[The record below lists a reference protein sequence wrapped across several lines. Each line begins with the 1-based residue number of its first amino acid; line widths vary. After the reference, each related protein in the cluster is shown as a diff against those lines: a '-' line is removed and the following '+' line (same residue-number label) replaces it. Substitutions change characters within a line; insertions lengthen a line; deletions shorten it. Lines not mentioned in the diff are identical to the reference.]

1 MPRAWLWIMA
11 PALALVL
18 SAGAKAADRWDTVP
32 DPAPLPHE
40 LQAHTVEH
48 DGARIWYATLGRG
61 SPVVLLPPGDAS
73 SDLWGD
79 QVPALLAAH
88 RRVILIDSRGQG
100 RSTWDGRPLH
110 YETMADD
117 VLAVMNA
124 LHLRRAAFVGWSDGA
139 ILSLILA
146 MNAPERVTR
155 VYAFGANMDL
165 NGFNLTGALAPTLGL
180 SQAMLARNYAR
191 VSPTPAN
198 WKSIAAA
205 VFDMQTRE
213 PTYSAD
219 DLEAIDGPKIAIVDG
234 DHEEFISR
242 VHTEYLARTIPGAT
256 LILLKDVGHFAPL
269 QDPQGFNRSMLQ
281 FLKAR

>member
-1 MPRAWLWIMA
+1 MPRAWLWFMA
-11 PALALVL
+11 PVLALAL

-32 DPAPLPHE
+32 DPTPLPRH
-40 LQAHTVEH
+40 LQARTVEH
-48 DGARIWYATLGRG
+48 DGARIWCATLGRG
-61 SPVVLLPPGDAS
+61 SPVILLPPGDAS

-79 QVPALLAAH
+79 QVSALLAARH
-88 RRVILIDSRGQG
+88 RVILIDSRGQG

-139 ILSLILA
+139 IVSLILA
-146 MNAPERVTR
+146 MDAPERVTR

-165 NGFNLTGALAPTLGL
+165 NGFNLAGALAPTLRL
-180 SQAMLARNYAR
+180 SQALLERNYAR
-191 VSPTPAN
+191 VSPTPGAWN
-198 WKSIAAA
+198 TMFAA

-219 DLEAIDGPKIAIVDG
+219 DLAAIDGPKIAIVDG

-242 VHTEYLARTIPGAT
+242 AHTEYLARTIPRAK

-269 QDPQGFNRSMLQ
+269 QDPQGFNRSMLR
-281 FLKAR
+281 FLGR